1 MNKDLTTKIERLC
14 TELTEMFDSE
24 FPTLAG
30 SRTHTFKKGRK
41 FVKIIE
47 ADAEGNSRSVWGFI
61 NLAHDKFEVGDI
73 LLAAGWAAPA
83 LNKARGN
90 LLNGYLVSR
99 RNLYG
104 PGYIAG
110 YCAGGKRVEGG
121 LI

>member
-1 MNKDLTTKIERLC
+1 MNKDLTSKIETLC
-14 TELTEMFDSE
+14 EELTEKFDSE
-24 FPTLAG
+24 FPRLAG
-30 SRTHTFKKGRK
+30 TRTHTFKKGRK

-61 NLAHDKFEVGDI
+61 NLTHDKFEVGDV

-90 LLNGYLVSR
+90 LLNGYPVTN
-99 RNLYG
+99 RNMYG

-110 YCAGGKRVEGG
+110 YCAGGQRVEGG
-121 LI
+121 LV